1 MRIMVIGYGKM
12 GHEIEKAA
20 IERGHTISGIIDVH
34 NIGDLNSSLAEKTDV
49 AIEFTT
55 PSSVI
60 DNLFRCFKLG
70 LPVVTGTTGWHDQ
83 LEEVK
88 EKCKKENNSLFYASN
103 FSIGVNLFFV
113 LNEQMAKIMNKFPEY
128 DISIEETHH
137 TQKLDSPS
145 GTAVSIA
152 RIIEEQ
158 LTRKTGW
165 KLGNAGKDEI
175 PVKAIRSG
183 DIKGIHKIQYESD
196 NDYIELTHKAK
207 SRKGFAEGAVLA
219 AEFLTGQKG
228 VFTMRDLLGI

>member
-1 MRIMVIGYGKM
+1 M
-12 GHEIEKAA
+12 
-20 IERGHTISGIIDVH
+20 
-34 NIGDLNSSLAEKTDV
+34 
-49 AIEFTT
+49 
-55 PSSVI
+55 
-60 DNLFRCFKLG
+60 
-70 LPVVTGTTGWHDQ
+70 
-83 LEEVK
+83 
-88 EKCKKENNSLFYASN
+88 
-103 FSIGVNLFFV
+103 
-113 LNEQMAKIMNKFPEY
+113 
-128 DISIEETHH
+128 DIHH

-145 GTAVSIA
+145 GTSFSIA
-152 RIIEEQ
+152 RIIEKQ

>member
-1 MRIMVIGYGKM
+1 MRIILIGYGKM

-34 NIGDLNSSLAEKTDV
+34 NTEDLSSSLAEKADL

-55 PSSVI
+55 PSSVL
-60 DNLFRCFKLG
+60 DNLYRCFELN
-70 LPVVTGTTGWHDQ
+70 LPVVTGTTGWHD
-83 LEEVK
+83 EIDSVK
-88 EKCKKENNSLFYASN
+88 EKCLSGNKSLFYASN

-113 LNEQMAKIMNKFPEY
+113 LNEQMARIMNKFANY
-128 DISIEETHH
+128 DVSIEETHH

-152 RIIEEQ
+152 QIIEEQ

-165 KLGNAGKDEI
+165 KLDDAGKDEI
-175 PVKAIRSG
+175 TVKAIRSG
-183 DIKGIHKIQYESD
+183 DVKGIHKVRYESD
-196 NDYIELTHKAK
+196 EDFIELTHTAK
-207 SRKGFAEGAVLA
+207 SRKGFAEGAVVA
-219 AEFLTGQKG
+219 AEFMKNRKG

>member
-1 MRIMVIGYGKM
+1 M

-34 NIGDLNSSLAEKTDV
+34 NTEDLSSSLAEKADL

-55 PSSVI
+55 PSSVL
-60 DNLFRCFKLG
+60 DNLYRCFELN
-70 LPVVTGTTGWHDQ
+70 LPVVTGTTGWHD
-83 LEEVK
+83 EIDSVK
-88 EKCKKENNSLFYASN
+88 EKCLSGNKSLFYASN

-113 LNEQMAKIMNKFPEY
+113 LNEQMARIMNKFANY
-128 DISIEETHH
+128 DVSIEETHH

-152 RIIEEQ
+152 QIIEEQ

-165 KLGNAGKDEI
+165 KLDDAGKDEI
-175 PVKAIRSG
+175 MVKAIRSG
-183 DIKGIHKIQYESD
+183 DVKGIHKVRYESD
-196 NDYIELTHKAK
+196 EDFIELTHTAK
-207 SRKGFAEGAVLA
+207 SRKGFAEGAVVA
-219 AEFLTGQKG
+219 AEFMKNRKG